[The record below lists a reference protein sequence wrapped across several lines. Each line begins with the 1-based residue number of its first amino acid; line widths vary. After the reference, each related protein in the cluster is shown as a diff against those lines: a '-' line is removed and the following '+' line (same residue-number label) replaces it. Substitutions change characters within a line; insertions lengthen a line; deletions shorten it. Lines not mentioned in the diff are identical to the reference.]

1 MYHFFWGGPLSNWH
15 ESPFTTAFSPIK
27 RLEKPTTFNCVEQY
41 MMANKALCFNDEES
55 FNAIMNTNSPREQ
68 KRLGRLVNG
77 FDAKVWDAI
86 SSEVVFYGCLC
97 KFSYHEDLRDLLLG
111 TYPDLLVEASP
122 TDRIWGIGYSEKDAL
137 NNIDDWGINKL
148 GLILTDVRNIITGVL
163 DTKIYKMIIEIGKE
177 LKNDK

>member
-1 MYHFFWGGPLSNWH
+1 MYHFFWGGPLSNWY

-41 MMANKALCFNDEES
+41 MMANKAICFNDEES

-68 KRLGRLVNG
+68 KRLGRLVKN

-86 SSEVVFYGCLC
+86 SPEVVFYGCLC
-97 KFSYHEDLRDLLLG
+97 KFCYHEDLRDLLLS

-137 NNIDDWGINKL
+137 DNIDDWGINAL
-148 GLILTDVRNIITGVL
+148 GLILTDVRNILGCVL
-163 DTKIYKMIIEIGKE
+163 DSRIYRLIVEMGKE